1 MVNGLFQSSF
11 SYIHLSN
18 MDCVHIYQRRMVN
31 VDINLLR
38 LKPKQNNPYT
48 NEHTKRMT
56 GKKIWKIGEI
66 YTNMHF
72 FPKYAQGA

>member
-1 MVNGLFQSSF
+1 M
-11 SYIHLSN
+11 I
-18 MDCVHIYQRRMVN
+18 N